1 MKKTLPIIFG
11 LLILL
16 CLTSCTTYVN
26 MQVNRPAEIDLS
38 YAETISILPFA
49 EDPTMWNYVFVGT
62 DTYELGTYFS
72 KNLQNQLISSDY
84 FSIINSDQVVAAL
97 QNGKVPN
104 CDVYIKG
111 KIYNLYT
118 SIEQEEIK
126 APNTEKDS
134 ENLVKYKR
142 ILKYSLNY
150 MIIDSATGKIL
161 KDYDKTFSK
170 ESSFELEIE
179 KVPSALEL
187 AQSTLKT
194 EITNLIKLIIPYT
207 TTKSIALEKDTT
219 KNPQME
225 YAKKLVKQS
234 NYLLAYNEYLDVYE
248 KTSMFAA
255 GYNAGCML
263 FVLERYEEAEAM
275 FEDVYNKTGNPKAQD
290 ALREVQ
296 TEIRFQEKLDQQ
308 ANNRDS

>member
-1 MKKTLPIIFG
+1 
-11 LLILL
+11 
-16 CLTSCTTYVN
+16 
-26 MQVNRPAEIDLS
+26 
-38 YAETISILPFA
+38 
-49 EDPTMWNYVFVGT
+49 
-62 DTYELGTYFS
+62 
-72 KNLQNQLISSDY
+72 
-84 FSIINSDQVVAAL
+84 
-97 QNGKVPN
+97 
-104 CDVYIKG
+104 
-111 KIYNLYT
+111 
-118 SIEQEEIK
+118 
-126 APNTEKDS
+126 
-134 ENLVKYKR
+134 
-142 ILKYSLNY
+142 